1 MRSEKLQIFSGKTFV
16 LLHLR
21 CLELVRYIK
30 NGYNKQINSEK
41 KINFEKNLK
50 FGKSLASYCS
60 IKLYWCFF
68 GFLLAETYLGF
79 TYELLRPSG
88 SYHTSHVNPIYLN

>member
-21 CLELVRYIK
+21 YLELAHYVE
-30 NGYNKQINSEK
+30 NGYNKQINFEK
-41 KINFEKNLK
+41 EINFENNLK
-50 FGKSLASYCS
+50 FGKKFGFILLE
-60 IKLYWCFF
+60 KTLLEFF

-79 TYELLRPSG
+79 TYELPSPSG
-88 SYHTSHVNPIYLN
+88 SCHTSSTIVM